1 MDKKYSLEI
10 PMAVF
15 GTDGFAVSAG
25 WVMTYT
31 ATPDREYFR
40 AWREYVAVGT
50 TLPAMAYTDAPAL
63 PSESGKAVRR
73 TTDGKAWEIV
83 PDYRGHTVYSTET
96 GAPKLVTE
104 MGDLPATLTLQVPQ
118 TQYDN
123 WDGTQWVTDKEAQHA
138 AEVLVA
144 DAKLK
149 QLHDEADEIIERFR
163 RAVKYDM
170 ATDDETTQLEAW
182 ERYSVLLGRVN
193 TAVAPDVSWP
203 VKPE

>member
-10 PMAVF
+10 PMAIF
-15 GTDGFAVSAG
+15 GTDGYAVSAG

-63 PSESGKAVRR
+63 PAESGKAVHR
-73 TTDGKAWEIV
+73 TTDGKVWEIV
-83 PDYRGHTVYSTET
+83 PDYRGQTAYSTET
-96 GAPKLVTE
+96 GEPKLVTN
-104 MGDLPATLTLQVPQ
+104 MGDLPATLILHAPQ
-118 TQYDN
+118 APYDN
-123 WDGTQWVTDKEAQHA
+123 WDGPQWVIDKDAQHA
-138 AEVLVA
+138 AEVLIA

-149 QLHDEADEIIERFR
+149 QLHDEADELIERFR

-182 ERYSVLLGRVN
+182 ERYSVLLSRVSALDTPN
-193 TAVAPDVSWP
+193 IAWPD
-203 VKPE
+203 KPA

>member
-63 PSESGKAVRR
+63 PVESGKAVRR
-73 TTDGKAWEIV
+73 TTDDKTWEVV
-83 PDYRGHTVYSTET
+83 PDYRGQNGYNTET
-96 GAPKLVTE
+96 GVRKLVTD

-118 TQYDN
+118 TPYDK
-123 WDGTQWVTDKEAQHA
+123 WDGTQWVTDKDAQHA

-149 QLHDEADEIIERFR
+149 QLHAEADEIIERLR

-193 TAVAPDVSWP
+193 TAVSPDISWP